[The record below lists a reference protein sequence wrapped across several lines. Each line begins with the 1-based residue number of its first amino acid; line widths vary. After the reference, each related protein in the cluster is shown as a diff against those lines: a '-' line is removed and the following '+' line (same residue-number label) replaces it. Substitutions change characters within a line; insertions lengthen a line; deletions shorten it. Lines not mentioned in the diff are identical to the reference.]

1 MPLERSGTCPF
12 EGSHWPRKW
21 ERENITPKMFATILD
36 EDQKKDL
43 YEYFYE
49 HQSAQSSK
57 ISRPAYR
64 FPLQRFRDYFGAQA
78 NDFRRTVTLSEGYQ
92 KYSEERQRPPPP
104 PEMSLLTT
112 ARIAAYLDAE
122 PHEEIAMQAA
132 RKLREE
138 NEMAR
143 ATAAQVVR
151 KKDRQNEGIRFSDEL
166 PNKEGKFTAGGARR
180 SETIDFDKDPH
191 RSMVCDMQRPIE
203 RAADRSIKGF
213 TLEKKAIFTK
223 LVEKEVEKD
232 KSKGHSVRT
241 DARKPYTA
249 RAALGL
255 ILLLSS
261 VLWYA
266 S

>member
-203 RAADRSIKGF
+203 RAADKSIKGF

>member
-1 MPLERSGTCPF
+1 
-12 EGSHWPRKW
+12 
-21 ERENITPKMFATILD
+21 MFATILD

-57 ISRPAYR
+57 TSRPAYR

-104 PEMSLLTT
+104 PEMSLLTA

-191 RSMVCDMQRPIE
+191 RGMVCDMQRPIE
-203 RAADRSIKGF
+203 RAADKSYSGF
-213 TLEKKAIFTK
+213 TFEKKDIFTK
-223 LVEKEVEKD
+223 LTKKEEEKD
-232 KSKGHSVRT
+232 RKKGFVRT
-241 DARKPYTA
+241 DARKPYKA

-255 ILLLSS
+255 ILLVSS

-266 S
+266 SRHSP